1 MLPCAS
7 AIPALMLPCNS
18 LLSSP
23 GSLSCLNVQVRS
35 VPTAVGVGR
44 RLQAM
49 GNELAAFGVG
59 MQNTK
64 KVRPQLCW
72 WSWAAL
78 TGGHRQYM
86 QTQAVQAGTCI
97 ISRCRQYRWAH
108 AVYLSECSIGERR
121 QYRQAQAVQLS
132 EGSIGRRRQY
142 RCVWF
147 YGGI

>member
-1 MLPCAS
+1 
-7 AIPALMLPCNS
+7 
-18 LLSSP
+18 
-23 GSLSCLNVQVRS
+23 
-35 VPTAVGVGR
+35 
-44 RLQAM
+44 
-49 GNELAAFGVG
+49 

-121 QYRQAQAVQLS
+121 QYRQAQAVQVRVVLR
-132 EGSIGRRRQY
+132 GNMKIQGRSWKKDDEHKQESKAP
-142 RCVWF
+142 
-147 YGGI
+147 IE